1 MTPYSPTLFATRLLQ
16 ARQRRAWSLRE
27 LAGKTDLSI
36 TAAALSKYEKGQMRP
51 SARVLDALC
60 VALGVTE
67 DFFERPLRAPLGEV
81 KFRKRTSLGVKEELS
96 LRSHAGDFFERY
108 AELEQLLG
116 LEVEFEN
123 PIADREITSGDDV
136 EAAALAVR
144 EAWNL
149 GLSPIP
155 SMVGLLE
162 QQNFLVWLERAPE
175 TFDGFAGLA
184 GMRQVVALNASFP
197 TDRLRLSGG
206 HELGHALLRFSAGR
220 WTAKEEEA
228 LCFRFGGALMMPEP
242 VFREAFGGHRQH
254 VTVAELVRLKSIYGM
269 SCAAIMKRAATL
281 GLVAESMMERFWTS
295 WTVRGYRTKDPG
307 SCLFDEE
314 PRRFDGLLQR
324 AVAEQRISIA
334 KAAVLANV
342 PEDEF
347 RRGLEILP

>member
-1 MTPYSPTLFATRLLQ
+1 MNDTSTSLFATRLLQ

-27 LAGKTDLSI
+27 LAEKLELSI

-67 DFFERPLRAPLGEV
+67 DFFEHPLRAPLGEV

-123 PIADREITSGDDV
+123 PIADREITNGDDV

-155 SMVGLLE
+155 SMVGLMESRNLM
-162 QQNFLVWLERAPE
+162 VWLAAAPE
-175 TFDGFAGLA
+175 TFDGFAGKA
-184 GMRQVVALNASFP
+184 GERDVVALNSSFP
-197 TDRLRLSGG
+197 TDRLRLSAG
-206 HELGHALLRFSAGR
+206 HELGHAMLRFPEDR
-220 WTAKEEEA
+220 FTEKEEET
-228 LCFRFGGALMMPEP
+228 LCFRFGGALLMPQTI
-242 VFREAFGGHRQH
+242 FAEAFGGHRQH
-254 VTVAELVRLKSIYGM
+254 VAVAELARLKSIHGL

-281 GLVAESMMERFWTS
+281 GLVAESMMERFWTLWS
-295 WTVRGYRTKDPG
+295 MRGYRKNDPG
-307 SCLFDEE
+307 LCRFDEE
-314 PRRFDGLLQR
+314 PRRFDLLLQR

-334 KAAVLANV
+334 KGAVLANV
-342 PEDEF
+342 PEESF
-347 RRGLEILP
+347 RSGLEIFP